1 MRKAKCITCRG
12 GVPKQIG
19 ITIVIDKLAGLR
31 FWTRRDRGRIQLPIC
46 GKAAAS
52 RDRSRKSGAPPRE
65 PRPLPAAQE
74 GIYPSVRTR
83 SKIPSTTKRQIVH
96 PVGVEL
102 MGGIEIGHGTELVGR
117 PRIDDLVEL
126 IKGFKLI
133 NALSI
138 GPYVQRFRERVIEIP
153 LETVSHS
160 MTQHQL
166 QTVV

>member
-1 MRKAKCITCRG
+1 
-12 GVPKQIG
+12 
-19 ITIVIDKLAGLR
+19 
-31 FWTRRDRGRIQLPIC
+31 
-46 GKAAAS
+46 
-52 RDRSRKSGAPPRE
+52 
-65 PRPLPAAQE
+65 
-74 GIYPSVRTR
+74 
-83 SKIPSTTKRQIVH
+83 
-96 PVGVEL
+96 

-138 GPYVQRFRERVIEIP
+138 GSYVERFRERVIEIP

-166 QTVV
+166 QAVV